1 VPGFGSDRDTYLDV
15 RLDVLRRNQN
25 SDGGWGYFPGKAS
38 WLEPTAYAAL
48 ALAGDPAADRAWK
61 LLSSWQLPDG
71 SWKPSADVNMSSWG
85 TSLCATIA
93 MARNEWGTPLRNS
106 VSWLVGST
114 GIESGRLNV
123 IFTRLGLVKQER
135 DISLKAWPWKPGNS
149 GWVEP
154 TVHALVALKLAA
166 TKLSNRELRDRVR
179 MGEAQLL
186 DVRSR
191 DGGWNYGSPA
201 ALGVDLPSFPE
212 TTALALVALQG
223 RSDLGKA
230 FDLALRQIGETPSPL
245 ARAWLTIA
253 MRLHGVKTAD
263 LTGDP
268 PDDVMITALEALAA
282 PQGNYK
288 LMQCGTWLKTRTL
301 RQTGTGAQTG
311 ATA

>member
-1 VPGFGSDRDTYLDV
+1 VPGIGSNGDSYLGA
-15 RLDVLRRNQN
+15 RLNALRENQN
-25 SDGGWGYFPGKAS
+25 SDGGWGYFAGKAS

-48 ALAGDPAADRAWK
+48 ALAGEPAADRAWK

-71 SWKPSADVNMSSWG
+71 SWKPSAEVDISNWG

-93 MARNEWGTPLRNS
+93 MARNEWGTPLRNG
-106 VSWLVGST
+106 VNWLVGTS
-114 GIESGRLNV
+114 GVESGWLNILV
-123 IFTRLGLVKQER
+123 ARVGLVKQER

-154 TVHALVALKLAA
+154 TVHALVALKQASSR
-166 TKLSNRELRDRVR
+166 LSSKPLRGRVQ
-179 MGEAQLL
+179 MGEAQLM

-201 ALGVDLPSFPE
+201 ALGVDLPSYPE

-223 RSDLGKA
+223 RGDLGKA

-253 MRLHGVKTAD
+253 MRLHGVKPPE
-263 LTGDP
+263 LTGDAP
-268 PDDVMITALEALAA
+268 SDLMITAVEALAA
-282 PQGNYK
+282 AEGNYK
-288 LMQCGTWLKTRTL
+288 LMQTA
-301 RQTGTGAQTG
+301 TGTQTG
-311 ATA
+311 AAA